1 MKLATLKDDTRDG
14 KLLIVSRDLKK
25 AVYANSAETMQSAMD
40 NWSEV
45 HHALKAEYDSLNNN
59 NALGSFDFDETA
71 CTSPLPRGP
80 QWLDGSSYVNHVEL
94 VRKARGAELPPS
106 FWVDP
111 LMYQGGSDTFLGPHE
126 PILMESSDWGID
138 MEAETGVILG
148 DVPMGI
154 KANRALDYVRLIIL
168 VNDVSLRE
176 LIPAELAKGFGFM
189 QSKPSSSFSPV
200 AVTPDELGEF
210 WKDGMVHL
218 PINVDLNDAPLGR
231 ADAGID
237 MIFNYGQLIEHAAK
251 TRPLSAGT
259 IIGSGTISNKGGDG
273 GPGKPISEGGLGYS
287 CLAEMRM
294 VETILHGAPKTP
306 YMQFGDNVK
315 IWMNDEHGNSIFGH
329 INQTVVKY
337 NPPV

>member
-1 MKLATLKDDTRDG
+1 
-14 KLLIVSRDLKK
+14 
-25 AVYANSAETMQSAMD
+25 
-40 NWSEV
+40 
-45 HHALKAEYDSLNNN
+45 
-59 NALGSFDFDETA
+59 
-71 CTSPLPRGP
+71 
-80 QWLDGSSYVNHVEL
+80 
-94 VRKARGAELPPS
+94 
-106 FWVDP
+106 
-111 LMYQGGSDTFLGPHE
+111 
-126 PILMESSDWGID
+126 MESSDWGID

-154 KANRALDYVRLIIL
+154 KANRALDYVRLLIL

-200 AVTPDELGEF
+200 AVTPDELGES

-315 IWMNDEHGNSIFGH
+315 IWMNDEQGNSIFGQ

>member
-1 MKLATLKDDTRDG
+1 MKLATLKDETRDG

-25 AVYANSAETMQSAMD
+25 AVFANSAETMQSALD
-40 NWSEV
+40 NWTEV
-45 HHALKAEYDSLNNN
+45 HHALKAEYDSLNHN

-218 PINVDLNDAPLGR
+218 PINVDLNDSPLGR
-231 ADAGID
+231 AHAGID

-259 IIGSGTISNKGGDG
+259 ILGSGTISNKGGDG

-306 YMQFGDNVK
+306 YMQFGDRVK
-315 IWMNDEHGNSIFGH
+315 IWMNDEQGNSIFGQ

>member
-1 MKLATLKDDTRDG
+1 
-14 KLLIVSRDLKK
+14 LKK

>member
-315 IWMNDEHGNSIFGH
+315 IWMNDEHGIPFLD
-329 INQTVVKY
+329 TLTKRW
-337 NPPV
+337 

>member
-176 LIPAELAKGFGFM
+176 LIPAELAKGFRFY
-189 QSKPSSSFSPV
+189 
-200 AVTPDELGEF
+200 A
-210 WKDGMVHL
+210 
-218 PINVDLNDAPLGR
+218 I
-231 ADAGID
+231 
-237 MIFNYGQLIEHAAK
+237 
-251 TRPLSAGT
+251 
-259 IIGSGTISNKGGDG
+259 
-273 GPGKPISEGGLGYS
+273 
-287 CLAEMRM
+287 
-294 VETILHGAPKTP
+294 
-306 YMQFGDNVK
+306 
-315 IWMNDEHGNSIFGH
+315 
-329 INQTVVKY
+329 
-337 NPPV
+337 

>member
-1 MKLATLKDDTRDG
+1 MKLATLKDETRHG

-25 AVYANSAETMQSAMD
+25 AVFANSAETMQSAMD

-94 VRKARGAELPPS
+94 VRKARGAELPPC

-111 LMYQGGSDTFLGPHE
+111 LMYQGGSDTFLAPHE

-154 KANRALDYVRLIIL
+154 KANRALDYVRLLIL

-315 IWMNDEHGNSIFGH
+315 IWMNDEQGNSIFGQ

>member
-315 IWMNDEHGNSIFGH
+315 IWMNDGQGNSIFGH

>member
-1 MKLATLKDDTRDG
+1 
-14 KLLIVSRDLKK
+14 
-25 AVYANSAETMQSAMD
+25 
-40 NWSEV
+40 
-45 HHALKAEYDSLNNN
+45 
-59 NALGSFDFDETA
+59 
-71 CTSPLPRGP
+71 
-80 QWLDGSSYVNHVEL
+80 
-94 VRKARGAELPPS
+94 
-106 FWVDP
+106 
-111 LMYQGGSDTFLGPHE
+111 MYQGGSDTFLAPHE

-315 IWMNDEHGNSIFGH
+315 IWMNDEQGNSIFGQ

-337 NPPV
+337 NPLV